1 MILRLKENRLA
12 TIRIAMLEWY
22 RVAASR
28 FSRSRSTPRLTATT
42 LTESPSL

>member
-22 RVAASR
+22 RVASR
-28 FSRSRSTPRLTATT
+28 FSRSRSTPRLTGNDTH
-42 LTESPSL
+42 